1 MKIENQNKHKFA
13 IQKLNITK
21 FNIIIFYLAIN
32 FLSVNLNKKTH
43 LMRINKIKQKNKQ
56 IMINDGDTNKQSL

>member
-1 MKIENQNKHKFA
+1 MNIKNQKKHKLA

-43 LMRINKIKQKNKQ
+43 LMRINKIK
-56 IMINDGDTNKQSL
+56 